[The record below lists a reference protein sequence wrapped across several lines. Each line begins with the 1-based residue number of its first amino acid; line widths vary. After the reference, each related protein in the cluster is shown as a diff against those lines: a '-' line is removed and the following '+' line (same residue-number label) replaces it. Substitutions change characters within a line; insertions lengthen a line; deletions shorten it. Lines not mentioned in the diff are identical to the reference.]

1 MTEVSSMIQ
10 TSPRDSLSLN
20 SSSISRIFR
29 FKRSSEDLKN
39 VIPKATIMKILL
51 MGSKGK
57 YDVILRSK
65 NQ

>member
-29 FKRSSEDLKN
+29 FKRSAEDLKN

-51 MGSKGK
+51 IGSKGK
-57 YDVILRSK
+57 HDVILRSK